1 MKWWAILLLIILA
14 GLQVRLWSPDGG
26 IAELRKLEAQ
36 VAEQKHANERLKAR
50 NAELFKQ
57 VKALRDNDE
66 AIEQYAR
73 LHLGMIKPG
82 ETFYRFIPSDKD
94 NSSQ

>member
-1 MKWWAILLLIILA
+1 MKWWAIILLVLLA
-14 GLQVRLWSPDGG
+14 WLQVRLWSPDGG
-26 IAELRKLEAQ
+26 IAQLRQLEQ
-36 VAEQKHANERLKAR
+36 SVAEQKKANQQLKAR

-57 VKALRDNDE
+57 VKALRNDDA

-82 ETFYRFIPSDKD
+82 ETFYRFVPAKK
-94 NSSQ
+94 Q

>member
-1 MKWWAILLLIILA
+1 MKWWAIFLLLVLA

-26 IAELRKLEAQ
+26 IAELRKLDQQ
-36 VAEQKHANERLKAR
+36 VTDQRAANDQLKVR
-50 NAELFKQ
+50 NEELYKQ
-57 VKALRDNDE
+57 VKALRNNDQ

-82 ETFYRFIPSDKD
+82 ETFFRFVSDKK
-94 NSSQ
+94 